1 MQFVVLQVYVAV
13 VAAVVCLVEEEVHLV
28 EVVVLA
34 VVVEPVDEPFAAVES
49 FLDVVSFVVVAS
61 SVVVGEQLVEL
72 PEPAHVTSLLVLD

>member
-1 MQFVVLQVYVAV
+1 MQFVVLLAFV
-13 VAAVVCLVEEEVHLV
+13 VADLAGKGVHLV

-61 SVVVGEQLVEL
+61 FVVVGEQLVEL
-72 PEPAHVTSLLVLD
+72 PELAHVTSLPVQD